1 MAAAC
6 ALAFPAIVHAASPTE
21 TPGETGAPAPPAEY
35 PTPPVEFSPLVEAEN
50 YSITQQRQQV
60 YDTPE
65 YQALL
70 TEQSLLNTTE
80 ATTEAALDPERL
92 FNTDLCWNAQR
103 LCRGRAPGQLERD
116 GYGTVRH
123 VLYTARDGATI
134 SGRVWRTIAGPRK
147 RPGIVITDGSVQAD
161 EQLYWY
167 AAETLAKDGYV
178 VFTFDPQG
186 QGRSDTLG
194 HSPGRGR
201 GRPCA
206 DRWAPLLRRTE
217 DALDFFLSTPQH
229 PYEPVPS
236 CETGTSH
243 AQKQNERAAKGLDA
257 AYNPYS
263 ALDPSE
269 IGLAVTRMAPLGV
282 SYVGQCTRA

>member
-92 FNTDLCWNAQR
+92 FTTDLCWNGGNGCAGDVR
-103 LCRGRAPGQLERD
+103 LDSWERD

-201 GRPCA
+201 GRACA
-206 DRWAPLLRRTE
+206 DRWAPLLRRNRGR
-217 DALDFFLSTPQH
+217 ARFLPLHSAA
-229 PYEPVPS
+229 PVRA
-236 CETGTSH
+236 G
-243 AQKQNERAAKGLDA
+243 AQL
-257 AYNPYS
+257 
-263 ALDPSE
+263 
-269 IGLAVTRMAPLGV
+269 
-282 SYVGQCTRA
+282 